1 MLMNLKICLYIIYD
15 MLLYFVKKKKFF
27 YIDND

>member
-1 MLMNLKICLYIIYD
+1 MLMNVKICLYIIYD
-15 MLLYFVKKKKFF
+15 MLLYFVKKIFF